1 MEDTRAYEIEQ
12 RGQVAT
18 VKLFPLRE
26 VAEIEAADDIHWAL
40 AEALEKL
47 RWDDSVRVIVLTGK
61 KDGEFLVTPPVEHYG
76 SPAQKRRMRA
86 MRGGFST
93 SQGVTRTHQALA
105 YMEKPVVA
113 RLNGDAIGFGQ
124 SVMFGCDLI
133 VAREDAIISD
143 VHLGMGTVTR
153 SDDGTAVG
161 TPYGLVPGD
170 GVLAWLPALMP
181 PQKAKEYIMLSRSL
195 TAKEMAEMDIINYAL
210 PMNEIDAK
218 TNEIVEELLARP
230 ANALAMT
237 KRLLN
242 RHLVEQ
248 MNQSLDLSAAYETL
262 NFFELSRAKW
272 KDSFRLTSGDEE

>member
-1 MEDTRAYEIEQ
+1 MDDTRAYEIEKQ
-12 RGQVAT
+12 GQVAT
-18 VKLFPLRE
+18 IKLFPLRE
-26 VAEIEAADDIHWAL
+26 VAEIETADDIHWAL
-40 AEALEKL
+40 GEALEKL
-47 RWDDSVRVIVLTGK
+47 RWDDSVRVIVLTGRS
-61 KDGEFLVTPPVEHYG
+61 DGEFLVTPPIEHYG

-93 SQGVTRTHQALA
+93 AQGVIRTHQALA

-153 SDDGTAVG
+153 SDDGSVVG

-170 GVLAWLPALMP
+170 GAMAWIGSLMP
-181 PQKAKEYIMLSRSL
+181 PQKAKEYIMLSRSM
-195 TAKEMAEMDIINYAL
+195 TAAQMADMDIVNYAV
-210 PMNEIDAK
+210 PMSELDAK
-218 TNEIVEELLARP
+218 TNQIVDELLARP
-230 ANALAMT
+230 ANTLAMT

-272 KDSFRLTSGDEE
+272 KDNFNLTSGEQE